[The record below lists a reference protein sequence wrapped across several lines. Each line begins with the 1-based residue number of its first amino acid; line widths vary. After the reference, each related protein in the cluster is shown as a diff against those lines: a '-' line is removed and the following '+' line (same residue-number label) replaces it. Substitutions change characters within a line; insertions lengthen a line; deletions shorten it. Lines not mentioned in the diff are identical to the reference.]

1 MKPLPRLLAQS
12 TNFHRIEMKHATCL
26 SDLGVEALRHILSTA
41 KSWKGRPHPKHLQD
55 KLLGMLFFNP
65 SLRTRVSFEAVM
77 ARGGGNAVVMEAGN
91 STWKFESCVGAVMDA
106 DRAEH
111 LKEAVPVLCR
121 YVDALAVRTFADGV
135 DDDADNDDVVIK
147 AFREYATVPIV
158 SMESAREHPCQGL
171 ADLLTIQEHFGS
183 AKGLPVTL
191 TWAPH
196 IKSLPKAV
204 PNSFL
209 LTASALGCEVRVA
222 HPRGFELHPDVIR
235 EAETYATASGGSV
248 SFFHDQAS
256 ALDRSRAVYAKAWGP
271 ATASGLGSDV
281 TRQHADWMLS
291 PAHVKAAARD
301 AIFLHCLPVRR
312 NVEVA
317 DAVLDGARSRVV
329 DQAENRFHVQR
340 ALLDWL
346 LN

>member
-1 MKPLPRLLAQS
+1 M
-12 TNFHRIEMKHATCL
+12 NHATRL
-26 SDLGVEALRHILSTA
+26 SDLGLETVNRILSTA
-41 KSWKGRPHPKHLQD
+41 KAWKGKPHPKHLPD

-77 ARGGGNAVVMEAGN
+77 ARGGGSAVVMEAGG
-91 STWKFESCVGAVMDA
+91 STWKFEHRLGAVMDI

-135 DDDADNDDVVIK
+135 DDDTDHDDAVIN
-147 AFREYATVPIV
+147 AFRQYATVPVV
-158 SMESAREHPCQGL
+158 SMESAREHPCQGM
-171 ADLLTIQEHFGS
+171 ADLLTIEQYFGS

-209 LTASALGCEVRVA
+209 LTAAAVGCKLRVA
-222 HPRGFELHPDVIR
+222 HPRGFELHPDVVR
-235 EAETYATASGGSV
+235 EAETYAEASGGTI
-248 SFFHDQAS
+248 SFFHEQDQA
-256 ALDRSRAVYAKAWGP
+256 LKDSRAVYAKAWGP
-271 ATASGLGSDV
+271 ATSSELGPDV
-281 TRQHADWMLS
+281 VRQYADWMLS
-291 PAHVKAAARD
+291 PSHMERAARD

-312 NVEVA
+312 NIEVA
-317 DAVLDGARSRVV
+317 DAVLDGPWSRVI

>member
-1 MKPLPRLLAQS
+1 
-12 TNFHRIEMKHATCL
+12 MKHATRL
-26 SDLGVEALRHILSTA
+26 SDLGLEAVNQILSTA
-41 KSWKGRPHPKHLQD
+41 KAWKGKPHPKHLRD
-55 KLLGMLFFNP
+55 KLFGMLFFNP

-77 ARGGGNAVVMEAGN
+77 ARGGGSAVVMEAGS
-91 STWKFESCVGAVMDA
+91 STWKFEERLGAVMDG

-121 YVDALAVRTFADGV
+121 YVDALAVRTFADRV
-135 DDDADNDDVVIK
+135 DDDADNDDAVIK
-147 AFREYATVPIV
+147 AFRQYATVPVV

-171 ADLLTIQEHFGS
+171 ADLLTIEEQFGS

-209 LTASALGCEVRVA
+209 LTAAARGCEVRVA
-222 HPRGFELHPDVIR
+222 CPKGFELHPDVVH
-235 EAETYATASGGSV
+235 EAETYAAGSGGSV
-248 SFFHDQAS
+248 SFFQEQLP
-256 ALDRSRAVYAKAWGP
+256 ALNGSRAVYAKAWGP
-271 ATASGLGSDV
+271 ATLSGLGSDV
-281 TRQHADWMLS
+281 VRHHADWMIS
-291 PAHVKAAARD
+291 PNHMETGARD

-317 DAVLDGARSRVV
+317 DAVLDGPWSRVV
-329 DQAENRFHVQR
+329 DEAENRFHVQR
-340 ALLDWL
+340 ALLDWM

>member
-1 MKPLPRLLAQS
+1 
-12 TNFHRIEMKHATCL
+12 MKHATHL
-26 SDLGVEALRHILSTA
+26 SDLGLETVHQILSVA
-41 KSWKGRPHPKHLQD
+41 KAWKGKPHPKHLQD

-77 ARGGGNAVVMEAGN
+77 ARGGGSAVVMEAGN
-91 STWKFESCVGAVMDA
+91 STWKLEDRRGAVMNA

-121 YVDALAVRTFADGV
+121 YLDALAVRTFADGV
-135 DDDADNDDVVIK
+135 DDDSDHDDVVIQ
-147 AFREYATVPIV
+147 AFRRYATVPVV
-158 SMESAREHPCQGL
+158 SMESAREHPCQGM
-171 ADLLTIQEHFGS
+171 ADLLTIEEHFGS
-183 AKGLPVTL
+183 AEGLPVTL

-196 IKSLPKAV
+196 VKSLPKAV

-209 LTASALGCEVRVA
+209 LTAAALGCKVRVA
-222 HPRGFELHPDVIR
+222 HPRGFELHPDVVR
-235 EAETYATASGGSV
+235 EAEIYATTSGGTM

-256 ALDRSRAVYAKAWGP
+256 ALDDSRVVYAKAWGP
-271 ATASGLGSDV
+271 ATLSESGPEAI
-281 TRQHADWMLS
+281 RQHADWMVS
-291 PAHVKAAARD
+291 PGHMERAARD

-317 DAVLDGARSRVV
+317 DAVLDGPWSRVV

-340 ALLDWL
+340 ALLDWM

>member
-1 MKPLPRLLAQS
+1 
-12 TNFHRIEMKHATCL
+12 MKHATQL
-26 SDLGVEALRHILSTA
+26 SDLGLETVNRILSTA
-41 KSWKGRPHPKHLQD
+41 KALKGKPHPKHLRD

-77 ARGGGNAVVMEAGN
+77 ARGGGSAVVMEVGS
-91 STWKFESCVGAVMDA
+91 STWKFEDRLGAVMDG

-135 DDDADNDDVVIK
+135 DDDADHYDAVIK
-147 AFREYATVPIV
+147 AFRQYATVPVV
-158 SMESAREHPCQGL
+158 SMESAREHPCQGM
-171 ADLLTIQEHFGS
+171 ADLLTIEEQFGS

-209 LTASALGCEVRVA
+209 LTAAARGCEVRVA
-222 HPRGFELHPDVIR
+222 YPKGFELHPDVVH
-235 EAETYATASGGSV
+235 EAETYAAGSGGSV
-248 SFFHDQAS
+248 SFFQEQLP
-256 ALDRSRAVYAKAWGP
+256 ALNGSRAIYAKAWGP
-271 ATASGLGSDV
+271 ATLSGLGSDV
-281 TRQHADWMLS
+281 VRHHGDWMIS
-291 PAHVKAAARD
+291 PNHMKTGARD

-317 DAVLDGARSRVV
+317 DAVLDGHWSRVV
-329 DQAENRFHVQR
+329 DEAENRFHVQR
-340 ALLDWL
+340 ALLDWM